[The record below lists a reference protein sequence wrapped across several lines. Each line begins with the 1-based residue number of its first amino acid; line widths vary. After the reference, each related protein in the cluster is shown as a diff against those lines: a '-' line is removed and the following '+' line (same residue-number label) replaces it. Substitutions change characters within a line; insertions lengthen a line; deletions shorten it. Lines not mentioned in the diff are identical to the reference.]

1 DERRAGGTEAA
12 RKTRKEE
19 EEKEGTSCRGTCG
32 SLAGG
37 SGEDSGRRAAGPAF
51 QRRALD
57 RTCPSKFQSR
67 WTCPRSCSGG
77 PSKVRGR
84 GLVSGSCQG
93 AVAEAGLV
101 DEAYRVRSSWV
112 VA

>member
-1 DERRAGGTEAA
+1 PLRRTSRPTQQDETATP
-12 RKTRKEE
+12 
-19 EEKEGTSCRGTCG
+19 
-32 SLAGG
+32 
-37 SGEDSGRRAAGPAF
+37 EDQGQATTHE
-51 QRRALD
+51 D
-57 RTCPSKFQSR
+57 RTRFQSR

>member
-1 DERRAGGTEAA
+1 MEAFPKISA
-12 RKTRKEE
+12 FRNL
-19 EEKEGTSCRGTCG
+19 RGLKGHTG
-32 SLAGG
+32 QRVNR
-37 SGEDSGRRAAGPAF
+37 ED
-51 QRRALD
+51 RRALD
-57 RTCPSKFQSR
+57 RTCLSKFQSR
-67 WTCPRSCSGG
+67 WTCPRSCSGV